1 MNEEPNSSDEQLPKA
16 TEQEAAEPVA
26 KQLIDRPSDFRFH
39 AAYLV
44 YSDSWDRTSSSE
56 AKQKLNEAITAL
68 SEDKIDYD
76 AFYRQISQYRAQHGA
91 EQFGS
96 GSGRVFIET
105 QRKRDWR
112 MREERAS
119 RNKRHGR

>member
-1 MNEEPNSSDEQLPKA
+1 MNEEPNTSTEQPKA

-44 YSDSWDRTSSSE
+44 YSDAWDRASTSE
-56 AKQKLNEAITAL
+56 VKRKLNEAIVAL
-68 SEDKIDYD
+68 SEDKMDYET
-76 AFYRQISQYRAQHGA
+76 FYRQISQYRAQHGP

-96 GSGRVFIET
+96 GGRVFIET
-105 QRKRDWR
+105 QRKKDWR

>member
-1 MNEEPNSSDEQLPKA
+1 MNEEPKASDEQPKA
-16 TEQEAAEPVA
+16 TEQVAAEPVP
-26 KQLIDRPSDFRFH
+26 KQLIDKPSDFRFH

-44 YSDSWDRTSSSE
+44 YSESWDRTSSSE

-76 AFYRQISQYRAQHGA
+76 TFYRQISQYRAQHGA

-96 GSGRVFIET
+96 GSGRIFIET
-105 QRKRDWR
+105 QRKKDWR
-112 MREERAS
+112 IREERAS